1 MSDQNLTEA
10 QSIDSSVFIF
20 PPKSDPPKF
29 TNLPEDGKISVQEN
43 NSLVIDIDASDDLDT
58 EGSGLR
64 YSIFPFLDI
73 DLDLDLDV
81 NILEPAG
88 QTFDA
93 SALSTN
99 GDIDSSVSIFP
110 FIGDSDANFFTIDE
124 KTGELSFKIP
134 PDFETPVDLNGDNIY
149 NITVRVTD
157 SSFGS
162 DYQSLKIK
170 VTDEP
175 GDPPT
180 DFNYQPIANNDWSK
194 TLENQSVKINVL
206 ANDRDPDSDIL
217 KVDSVQ
223 NPRNG
228 SAVIND
234 DGTITYTPNSNFSG
248 NDSFEYKI
256 VDGEG
261 GTDKAS
267 VNVFVQNVNQ
277 KPNAEDDF
285 AETNEGEAVK
295 INVLAND
302 SDPDGDK
309 LRVSL
314 SSPLA
319 FSINNNGGAKNGK
332 VVVNSDNTI
341 TYTPNDGFSGTD
353 TFTYYAIDR
362 PGFLLTAITDDGS
375 VSGSIN
381 AESTGN
387 LVDVGGSLNLE
398 GNGSVSGSFST
409 DSDGSVS
416 GSISTDGITT
426 DAYFPIIDFGLS
438 DSATVTVEVKD
449 AGDPDPVNKP
459 PVAVNDSG
467 KTQEGESI
475 TIDVLANDSDPDGDS
490 LTIDSVKNPSNGKA
504 VINDDNTI
512 TYTPNDGFDGND
524 SFTYK
529 IADGN
534 GGTDEAKVN
543 IAVEDVVINPPVNK
557 LPVAV
562 NDSGSTKEGESI
574 TIDVLAND
582 SDPDGDSLTI
592 DSVKNPSNGKAVIND
607 DNTITY
613 TPNDGFDGND
623 SFTYKIADGN
633 GGTDEAKVNIA
644 VEDVVITNPPT
655 YTNFIK
661 GTKRNN
667 HLKGTNQNDFIEGLE
682 GWDTLNG
689 NGGDDYLSGGAG
701 LDRLNGGAGADILN
715 GSDSENAGAG
725 ERDIL
730 SGGADEDTF
739 ILGEANKSYY
749 TDKGN
754 RDFARIK
761 DFEAGIDTVQLS
773 GSIDDYEVK
782 GNQIFFGEKDLVAV
796 LENVGSVDLSS
807 DSFEFV

>member
-1 MSDQNLTEA
+1 MSEQNLTEA
-10 QSIDSSVFIF
+10 QSVDSSVFII

-43 NSLVIDIDASDDLDT
+43 NSLVIDIDASDDLDK

-64 YSIFPFLDI
+64 YSIFPFFDF

-110 FIGDSDANFFTIDE
+110 FIGDSDADFFTIDE

-134 PDFETPVDLNGDNIY
+134 PDFETPVDLNGDNTY

-157 SSFGS
+157 SSFRS
-162 DYQSLKIK
+162 VSKSLEIK

-314 SSPLA
+314 FPT
-319 FSINNNGGAKNGK
+319 FSLSLEENGGAKNGK

-341 TYTPNDGFSGTD
+341 TYTPNEGFSGTD

-362 PGFLLTAITDDGS
+362 PNLFIAAVTDDGS

-387 LVDVGGSLNLE
+387 LVDVGGSLSLE

-416 GSISTDGITT
+416 GSISTDGLTT

-449 AGDPDPVNKP
+449 TGDPDPVNKP

-475 TIDVLANDSDPDGDS
+475 TINVLANDSDPDGDS

-504 VINDDNTI
+504 VINDD
-512 TYTPNDGFDGND
+512 D
-524 SFTYK
+524 
-529 IADGN
+529 
-534 GGTDEAKVN
+534 
-543 IAVEDVVINPPVNK
+543 
-557 LPVAV
+557 
-562 NDSGSTKEGESI
+562 
-574 TIDVLAND
+574 
-582 SDPDGDSLTI
+582 
-592 DSVKNPSNGKAVIND
+592 
-607 DNTITY
+607 TITY

-644 VEDVVITNPPT
+644 VEDVVITNPPS
-655 YTNFIK
+655 YTNFIE
-661 GTKRNN
+661 GNKRNN
-667 HLKGTNQNDFIEGLE
+667 HLKGTSQNDFIEGLE

-715 GSDSENAGAG
+715 GSDSENAGTG

-730 SGGADEDTF
+730 TGGADEDTF

-782 GNQIFFGEKDLVAV
+782 GNQIFFGEKELVAV
-796 LENVGSVDLSS
+796 VENVSSVDLSS